1 MGYLT
6 VSLNLNVSLKVLRV
20 NMHHNQLQLV
30 ETSHHTLGGT
40 PAAKLALVPPEQHP
54 LGGPGGP
61 PAAGPEMGVC
71 RGPDLGG
78 GHALH
83 LPMGDRP

>member
-30 ETSHHTLGGT
+30 KASHHTSMGGT

-54 LGGPGGP
+54 WGGPGGP
-61 PAAGPEMGVC
+61 PAAGPEMGAYP
-71 RGPDLGG
+71 GPDLGG
-78 GHALH
+78 GYT
-83 LPMGDRP
+83 PGIY

>member
-30 ETSHHTLGGT
+30 KASHHTLGGT

-54 LGGPGGP
+54 WGARP
-61 PAAGPEMGVC
+61 PPQLTAGPKMGTYQ
-71 RGPDLGG
+71 GPDLGG
-78 GHALH
+78 GYILM
-83 LPMGDRP
+83 LY